1 MRFGINFFEDQSSF
15 KVVCD
20 GWMNVMYLSVTTPVF
35 GCSAASVSQSDSG
48 TALTH
53 QESDASV
60 SHSPI

>member
-15 KVVCD
+15 KLVCN
-20 GWMNVMYLSVTTPVF
+20 GGIYVLYLSVTTPVF